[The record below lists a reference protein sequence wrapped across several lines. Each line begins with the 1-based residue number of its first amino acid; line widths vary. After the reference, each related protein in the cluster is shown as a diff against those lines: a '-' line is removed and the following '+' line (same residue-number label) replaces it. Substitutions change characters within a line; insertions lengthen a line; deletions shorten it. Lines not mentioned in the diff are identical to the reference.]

1 MRKAWLLGLGLFL
14 AACSF
19 TVTALLEDRT
29 LQLPVVE
36 DTRGKVVYM
45 GTALKPSLPPVDVI
59 KGIRVEGSLE
69 ASEPLNLT
77 LSFYARKQDPNDDQN
92 CSGVDT
98 VYLCKRGPRD
108 GKVGDAEFGNSRTAN
123 FTLQGINLL
132 EAIKG
137 GELWLGIAASDPNS
151 SLPSE
156 LRELKFIGMKAYV
169 TVGL

>member
-69 ASEPLNLT
+69 AS
-77 LSFYARKQDPNDDQN
+77 
-92 CSGVDT
+92 
-98 VYLCKRGPRD
+98 
-108 GKVGDAEFGNSRTAN
+108 
-123 FTLQGINLL
+123 
-132 EAIKG
+132 
-137 GELWLGIAASDPNS
+137 
-151 SLPSE
+151 
-156 LRELKFIGMKAYV
+156 
-169 TVGL
+169 